1 MEVITQHDRFFAKL
15 VHLIPS
21 DLYLHTETLTGYNN
35 ANAVVKTS
43 KKVVIQEEEESSGSS
58 SSDSGEEEEE
68 EEETSD
74 LDNDED
80 EENGDADM
88 TIQVEEPTSKY
99 YKHRKLPLTAD
110 ERKVRSQENKK
121 RKYAVRSSFI
131 FSTSLLAA
139 WCWNM
144 Q

>member
-15 VHLIPS
+15 VHLIPT

-35 ANAVVKTS
+35 ANAVVKTN
-43 KKVVIQEEEESSGSS
+43 KKVVIQEEEEGESSGSES
-58 SSDSGEEEEE
+58 AEEEEE
-68 EEETSD
+68 GEEETSD

-80 EENGDADM
+80 DDNENEADM
-88 TIQVEEPTSKY
+88 TIAVEEPTSKY

-131 FSTSLLAA
+131 SSTSLLAA
-139 WCWNM
+139 S
-144 Q
+144 